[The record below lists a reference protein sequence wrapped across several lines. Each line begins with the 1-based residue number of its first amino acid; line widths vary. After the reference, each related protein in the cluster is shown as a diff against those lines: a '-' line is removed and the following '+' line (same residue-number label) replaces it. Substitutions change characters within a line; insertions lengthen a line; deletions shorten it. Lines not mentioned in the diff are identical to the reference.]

1 MTNRYNQ
8 AAMWPPTNDWDGV
21 SRDNMDDNNSPY
33 ATTRYNNNDD
43 ADIARYNNY
52 DGASFNNRGR
62 RCRIVCDGPGPLPR
76 PPRPSPRPPIPNP
89 NQLLGYRISIA
100 RTIYPNIRVVVAD
113 GKQLV
118 VTQDYNPRRL
128 NVETVNNIISRI
140 VGFY

>member
-1 MTNRYNQ
+1 MSNRNNQ

-21 SRDNMDDNNSPY
+21 SRDNMNDYNSPY
-33 ATTRYNNNDD
+33 ATARYNDD
-43 ADIARYNNY
+43 GARYNNY
-52 DGASFNNRGR
+52 DDADGASFYNRGR
-62 RCRIVCDGPGPLPR
+62 RCRIVCDGPR

-89 NQLLGYRISIA
+89 NQLLGYRITIA

-113 GKQLV
+113 GKQLI